1 MLNKT
6 LLITLSFSLVLASQE
21 IDLSKI
27 SSEDIDL
34 ARDSLESSSTSS
46 LEDIYTA
53 DSEDDSEVEE
63 TEIEIDD
70 RNLIAGEKFGYG
82 FITTLPPSIT
92 SVSDIPLPNDYKISI
107 RDQFTIILSGSKEAI
122 FAHYLGVL
130 IGYYRCLVPRLFFH
144 RLGHVH
150 LNSYQILFEI

>member
-46 LEDIYTA
+46 LEDIYIA

-82 FITTLPPSIT
+82 FITTCLLYTSPS
-92 SVSDIPLPNDYKISI
+92 P
-107 RDQFTIILSGSKEAI
+107 RD
-122 FAHYLGVL
+122 
-130 IGYYRCLVPRLFFH
+130 
-144 RLGHVH
+144 
-150 LNSYQILFEI
+150 